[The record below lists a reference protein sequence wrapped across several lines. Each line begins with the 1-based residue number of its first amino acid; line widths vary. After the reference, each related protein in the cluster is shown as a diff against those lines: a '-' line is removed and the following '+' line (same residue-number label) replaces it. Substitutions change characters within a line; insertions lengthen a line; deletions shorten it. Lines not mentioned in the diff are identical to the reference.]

1 MSMGGFMTQ
10 IETEE
15 EASESS
21 SKQLNL
27 SNDSKGV
34 KRQEWGI
41 YTVIIN
47 KRGDNPCP
55 KCLPFVGKVMID
67 DVQSGGPKDGIS
79 PVTGKKYPLIGSDIE
94 AGVFH
99 PRCRDPHTTYF
110 EGISTPPEGRFKK
123 KELNDLVEKNRQ
135 EAKQQYAERQA
146 EKYDRLARYS
156 LDPENQER
164 YATKRDQWKLSV
176 HLLSREL
183 RYQKNM
189 R

>member
-1 MSMGGFMTQ
+1 M
-10 IETEE
+10 
-15 EASESS
+15 
-21 SKQLNL
+21 
-27 SNDSKGV
+27 
-34 KRQEWGI
+34 
-41 YTVIIN
+41 
-47 KRGDNPCP
+47 
-55 KCLPFVGKVMID
+55 
-67 DVQSGGPKDGIS
+67 
-79 PVTGKKYPLIGSDIE
+79 TGKKYPLIGSDIE

-156 LDPENQER
+156 LDPENQEQ